1 MKTEETKTSTEE
13 QNGALLQAYVSKS
26 VLCTIYE
33 NIEHYKQYL
42 KLRID
47 IIANDPNRWLGNSK
61 MQLPTFEYYLKN
73 CVNDKGGKYDFTK
86 RNYSTPAQVL
96 EPISFHSQNKYA
108 MNSKRLYR
116 SIIHSMWMGTAFITK
131 RLLKLFANVPQ
142 LGVSCGI

>member
-1 MKTEETKTSTEE
+1 MQNTSKENQVPQCVQTD
-13 QNGALLQAYVSKS
+13 VSKS

-33 NIEHYKQYL
+33 NIEHYKEYL

-61 MQLPTFEYYLKN
+61 MQLPTFDYYLKN

-86 RNYSTPAQVL
+86 RNYSTPAQEL
-96 EPISFHSQNKYA
+96 EPITFHSQNKYA

-116 SIIHSMWMGTAFITK
+116 NIIHSMWMGTPFNYET
-131 RLLKLFANVPQ
+131 V
-142 LGVSCGI
+142 VETVC

>member
-1 MKTEETKTSTEE
+1 MRNENMIEPINPQCVQTD
-13 QNGALLQAYVSKS
+13 VSKS

-33 NIEHYKQYL
+33 NIEHYKDYL

-47 IIANDPNRWLGNSK
+47 IIANNPNRWLGNSK

-86 RNYSTPAQVL
+86 RNYSTPSQVL

-116 SIIHSMWMGTAFITK
+116 NIIHSMWMGTPFNYET
-131 RLLKLFANVPQ
+131 V
-142 LGVSCGI
+142 VETVC